1 MIRVL
6 LTNVYKTLIGDKLFR
21 KLNFWSFILSL
32 VCFILLILF
41 SIFYFESYIAE
52 NETHPLEYILYLTFA
67 AFILSIL
74 GICGVSNWKTVIRS
88 FFTVIFSLGLLIF
101 LEVVLFFGKWLHGDL
116 AVMLFI

>member
-1 MIRVL
+1 M
-6 LTNVYKTLIGDKLFR
+6 FR

-32 VCFILLILF
+32 VCFLLLLLF
-41 SIFYFESYIAE
+41 SIFSFESYIAE

-88 FFTVIFSLGLLIF
+88 FFTIIFSLGLLIF
-101 LEVVLFFGKWLHGDL
+101 LAIVLFLGKWIDGDL
-116 AVMLFI
+116 AVTLFI